1 MSITILLAD
10 DHRVV
15 RQGLRALLESD
26 PELIVIGE
34 ATDGIEAVQLVEK
47 LNPQITIVDIMM
59 PGLSGLEVTRQ
70 INHRTKVI
78 ILSMH
83 ANEAYVF
90 EALQNGAYGYVLKD
104 STAEDLTRAI
114 HTVAAGRYFLSPPF
128 SEKAISAY
136 IEKSQAT
143 QFDPYET
150 LTTREREV
158 FHLVVEGL
166 SNTAISA
173 RLSISP
179 RTVETHRSNLMNKLA
194 LHSQAD
200 LIRYALKRGIISM
213 DQ

>member
-26 PELIVIGE
+26 PELVVIGE
-34 ATDGIEAVQLVEK
+34 ANDGFEAIQLVEK

-59 PGLSGLEVTRQ
+59 PGLGGLEVTRQ
-70 INHRTKVI
+70 INNRTKVV

-104 STAEDLTRAI
+104 STAEDLVRAI
-114 HTVAAGRYFLSPPF
+114 HNVAAGRHFLSPPF

-136 IEKSQAT
+136 IEKSQPT
-143 QFDPYET
+143 QFDPYKT

-166 SNTAISA
+166 SNATIST

-179 RTVETHRSNLMNKLA
+179 RTVETHRSNLMNKLS

-200 LIRYALKRGIISM
+200 LIRYAIKRGIISM
-213 DQ
+213 E